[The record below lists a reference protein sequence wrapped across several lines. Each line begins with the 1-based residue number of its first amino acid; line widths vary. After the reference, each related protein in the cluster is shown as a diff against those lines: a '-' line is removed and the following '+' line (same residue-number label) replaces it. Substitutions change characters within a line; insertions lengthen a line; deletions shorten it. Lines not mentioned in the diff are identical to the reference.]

1 MTGGPR
7 GTTPGTSQGY
17 SPMWARGGEGH
28 PGGMNDELTRRD
40 EMSLAGA
47 ALRGAPWKAAAV
59 TGGAV
64 AAVSLGLDLL
74 TGDLDLTWAMAVGI
88 GLFSLIAAIG
98 AISKPDVGDR
108 VTRQARLWALRHP
121 WRFSLYPALGSAIL
135 LYPVQLVLDREGV
148 FGAALDALQGG
159 VVVYLITAIVALT
172 LKGRGQTSLPG
183 GR

>member
-1 MTGGPR
+1 
-7 GTTPGTSQGY
+7 
-17 SPMWARGGEGH
+17 
-28 PGGMNDELTRRD
+28 MNDELTRRD

-64 AAVSLGLDLL
+64 AATSLGLGLL
-74 TGDLDLTWAMAVGI
+74 TGTADLAWAVAVGI

-98 AISKPDVGDR
+98 SISKPTVGDR

-121 WRFSLYPALGSAIL
+121 WRFSLYPALGSAVL
-135 LYPVQLVLDREGV
+135 LYPVQLVLDGEGV

-159 VVVYLITAIVALT
+159 LVVYLITAVVALT

-183 GR
+183 GH